1 MDFYWIYDIPNWIFA
16 LICVGTIIT
25 FAVTGL
31 FAMRGF
37 IVRNAMEDHNEM
49 LSAFMSGLGA
59 LYGITLGLIAVGVWE
74 SFDKVKDIVSNE
86 ASVVMSVYNDVRR
99 FPEPHRGALVAQLK
113 NYTQYTIKEAWP
125 EQRQGKISKLG
136 IERLQNFYRT
146 LLNFE
151 PSNTS
156 QEILLDGAMKN
167 SNQLLTLLEGRLD
180 RVKDG
185 LPSAVWYVIFF
196 GALVNIMITWC
207 FNADKFKVYVLGV
220 VLYSGMLG
228 SLIFLIAAM
237 DNPFRG
243 EFSVSPEAFETVL
256 QYIK

>member
-1 MDFYWIYDIPNWIFA
+1 MNFFWIYNIPNWLFA
-16 LICVGTIIT
+16 IICVGTIIT
-25 FAVTGL
+25 FALIGL

-37 IVRNAMEDHNEM
+37 INRNAMEGHNET

-59 LYGITLGLIAVGVWE
+59 LYGITLGLIAVAVWE
-74 SFDKVKDIVSNE
+74 SFDNIQDIVSTE

-99 FPEPHRGALVAQLK
+99 LPEPHRGILVAQLK
-113 NYTQYTIKEAWP
+113 NYTQYTIKDAWP
-125 EQRQGKISKLG
+125 EQQQGKISKAG
-136 IERLQNFYRT
+136 IERLQSFYRT
-146 LLNFE
+146 LLTFE
-151 PSNTS
+151 PANTS
-156 QEILLDGAMKN
+156 QEILLDGAIKN
-167 SNQLLTLLEGRLD
+167 SNQLLTLLESRLD

-185 LPSAVWYVIFF
+185 LPAAVWYVIFF

-207 FNADKFKVYVLGV
+207 FKADKFKVYVLGV